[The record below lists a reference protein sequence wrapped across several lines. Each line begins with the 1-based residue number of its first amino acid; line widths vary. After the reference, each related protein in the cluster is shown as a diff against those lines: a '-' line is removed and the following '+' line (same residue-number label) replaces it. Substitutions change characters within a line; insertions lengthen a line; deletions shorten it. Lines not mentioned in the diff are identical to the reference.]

1 STESAHIQLG
11 GDQVAALKMGARLK
25 STVCS
30 GEIMVVMAP
39 DTEVEMTCGGAAMVD
54 AGESVTPSGEVHPDH
69 AVGVVMGK
77 RYIDEAET
85 LEVLCVKAG
94 DGSLA
99 ANGTLLLQKDTKKL
113 PKTD

>member
-1 STESAHIQLG
+1 M
-11 GDQVAALKMGARLK
+11 AALKMGARLK

-39 DTEVEMTCGGAAMVD
+39 DTEVEMSCGGAAMVD

-85 LEVLCVKAG
+85 LEFLCTRGGEGNVSVNGVALEVKQA
-94 DGSLA
+94 
-99 ANGTLLLQKDTKKL
+99 KRL
-113 PKTD
+113 PSSD